1 MNWSVVRATSELEYH
16 FIVARDLK
24 VVRESDSLTIISQA
38 IEVRKMVYGLL
49 RLSRISLQD
58 HALPSAGDHTG
69 LTGVQCTRAW
79 LLCL

>member
-49 RLSRISLQD
+49 RYLASHSRTTRSLPPEITP
-58 HALPSAGDHTG
+58 A
-69 LTGVQCTRAW
+69 
-79 LLCL
+79 